1 MSTSENVIRIP
12 NLDPLEERLSEEI
25 KGVNIID
32 ELSIDRE
39 LHKKLQKAFN
49 YHLRQRSLKGLL
61 RSYTTCFAVHLVAEG
76 IYGYKSGNY
85 WGGTPLKKHGSQ
97 NDVQEGGQFF
107 ETFVETYG
115 LETFPDRPFRYV
127 SLILLHSSIPNDVL
141 PSFFEHA
148 LHPAVHDPEWQDFGS
163 RELIQRWPERPPS
176 NRLPKVAH
184 TFFQNGG
191 EVAVDFIARCLEM
204 AEQTARSGDVP
215 SAEKVRLPKRIPEA
229 YAEWHGSRQE
239 NSSPGTQKTHKHRS
253 RKRRASTEP
262 PQIWLDPWQ
271 AQIMVDLPEQKFSAS
286 RKSGDALKWK
296 VEAKSRAEVTTTQ
309 VEAHTY
315 KSREDWKSESESM
328 PLVAPARSYDISLT
342 GLTSSQAWTFE
353 ALSPENQLLVFD
365 GDTREVIESPQAL
378 PSRPLWFVYPHEEE
392 LSANGGREIHAEQR
406 LHGPWENFAM
416 GCWDLSSADSV
427 AVGDKTWPVVSQ
439 GQGLQPRLLGGEE
452 LPIGG
457 NREKYYTQLPKIRV
471 PVPPGRSP
479 EEEVKDWEWRI
490 AAEGEAPSAR
500 EFDPERPEVIL
511 ENHALTLSLSQ
522 LIDQVG
528 NFEVGV
534 RGPLGR
540 SASFAISHVG
550 DCSVNLPSEPRL
562 PKEDG
567 SYPRERAILN
577 APSGVELVCER
588 DDVEIES
595 SGSGVYEVVFGET
608 CTQASIG
615 MRPEQVESS
624 VDLPLASPGL
634 QWKVQGEEW
643 NRSWSTRP
651 LRLAIDEI
659 EQSDEAGLLVRGQP
673 SSGATDVHGKIRVE
687 DGEDLLQSIAS
698 KSRAAGRLR
707 FDLLEVLDLLRRTDR
722 SLQLR
727 LKLGEDRSAT
737 IARLEASLEVE
748 DLSLIED
755 RSGDMWDLM
764 VTWETAGK
772 PVRNRRFRLWPV
784 GRPWESPRTFEIPD
798 GARGE
803 ARFQRVVSELP
814 PGPYVAALNLE
825 DPWQENFP
833 ERPSK
838 EDPNAD
844 VVRVGSAAAR
854 LKRLWETG
862 SSLEESLEQAF
873 LADSV
878 SDANR
883 RLRKAPEVVD
893 ESDISTL
900 LRALWWFGSSSSL
913 VDQIADKQNVVRRWI
928 RRKVLDH
935 PKKLVASLTNRE
947 FRSASKNRLQRFVV
961 TLGVP
966 QALVPAADWEND
978 TLDTAWQTWGA
989 LGWMLE
995 VQGILKGEN
1004 RGIRHARN
1012 ATGVGELTE
1021 TDKGNSASGPAPAT
1035 ARQIGWKRVDEDT
1048 NVFGGCPQEKLL
1060 SLPAPVLRKQQHR
1073 LDATLRGHFDD
1084 ERSWQAV
1091 NFDWLLN
1098 YKENSHSHYQGLPVL
1113 KKFQG
1118 TLKSGVQQILENE
1131 RVAKPVADAV
1141 LDRHD
1146 PHPDAVLANVP
1157 FCCGA
1162 TALIQRAYAAYGI
1175 SLPFVGP
1182 EDLVRCGVAAF
1193 DVAQRLYERDLCLM
1207 SIAIEQAEASM

>member
-1 MSTSENVIRIP
+1 
-12 NLDPLEERLSEEI
+12 
-25 KGVNIID
+25 
-32 ELSIDRE
+32 
-39 LHKKLQKAFN
+39 
-49 YHLRQRSLKGLL
+49 
-61 RSYTTCFAVHLVAEG
+61 
-76 IYGYKSGNY
+76 
-85 WGGTPLKKHGSQ
+85 
-97 NDVQEGGQFF
+97 
-107 ETFVETYG
+107 
-115 LETFPDRPFRYV
+115 
-127 SLILLHSSIPNDVL
+127 
-141 PSFFEHA
+141 
-148 LHPAVHDPEWQDFGS
+148 
-163 RELIQRWPERPPS
+163 
-176 NRLPKVAH
+176 
-184 TFFQNGG
+184 
-191 EVAVDFIARCLEM
+191 
-204 AEQTARSGDVP
+204 
-215 SAEKVRLPKRIPEA
+215 
-229 YAEWHGSRQE
+229 
-239 NSSPGTQKTHKHRS
+239 
-253 RKRRASTEP
+253 
-262 PQIWLDPWQ
+262 
-271 AQIMVDLPEQKFSAS
+271 
-286 RKSGDALKWK
+286 
-296 VEAKSRAEVTTTQ
+296 
-309 VEAHTY
+309 
-315 KSREDWKSESESM
+315 
-328 PLVAPARSYDISLT
+328 
-342 GLTSSQAWTFE
+342 
-353 ALSPENQLLVFD
+353 
-365 GDTREVIESPQAL
+365 
-378 PSRPLWFVYPHEEE
+378 
-392 LSANGGREIHAEQR
+392 
-406 LHGPWENFAM
+406 
-416 GCWDLSSADSV
+416 
-427 AVGDKTWPVVSQ
+427 
-439 GQGLQPRLLGGEE
+439 
-452 LPIGG
+452 
-457 NREKYYTQLPKIRV
+457 
-471 PVPPGRSP
+471 
-479 EEEVKDWEWRI
+479 
-490 AAEGEAPSAR
+490 
-500 EFDPERPEVIL
+500 
-511 ENHALTLSLSQ
+511 
-522 LIDQVG
+522 
-528 NFEVGV
+528 
-534 RGPLGR
+534 
-540 SASFAISHVG
+540 
-550 DCSVNLPSEPRL
+550 
-562 PKEDG
+562 
-567 SYPRERAILN
+567 
-577 APSGVELVCER
+577 
-588 DDVEIES
+588 
-595 SGSGVYEVVFGET
+595 
-608 CTQASIG
+608 
-615 MRPEQVESS
+615 
-624 VDLPLASPGL
+624 
-634 QWKVQGEEW
+634 
-643 NRSWSTRP
+643 
-651 LRLAIDEI
+651 
-659 EQSDEAGLLVRGQP
+659 
-673 SSGATDVHGKIRVE
+673 VE

-748 DLSLIED
+748 DLSLIAD
-755 RSGDMWDLM
+755 RSGDMWDLI

-803 ARFQRVVSELP
+803 ARFQRAVSELP

-961 TLGVP
+961 TLGAP
-966 QALVPAADWEND
+966 QALVPAENWEND

-1004 RGIRHARN
+1004 RGVRHARN
-1012 ATGVGELTE
+1012 ATGIGELTG
-1021 TDKGNSASGPAPAT
+1021 TDRGNSTSDPAPAT
-1035 ARQIGWKRVDEDT
+1035 ARQMGWKRVDEDT

-1098 YKENSHSHYQGLPVL
+1098 YKENSHPHYQGLPVL
-1113 KKFQG
+1113 KKFRG

-1131 RVAKPVADAV
+1131 RVAKPVASAV

-1207 SIAIEQAEASM
+1207 SIAIEQEEASM